1 MPFDPEE
8 IQQSVLLWV
17 DRLHRV
23 APRPA
28 AHVPP
33 MIAGHHGHL
42 DFAEPFFRV
51 TPDRLSFEAW
61 ERNKQILD
69 KPTTSPEELSY
80 WVVDHMARQIALD
93 TVHQHAARPPTHDA
107 RRIWFP
113 EWHRLVSAVHPEW
126 GGRTLTHINGILAEY
141 PFH

>member
-23 APRPA
+23 APSPA
-28 AHVPP
+28 THVPP
-33 MIAGHHGHL
+33 MIAGHQGHL
-42 DFAEPFFRV
+42 DFAAPFYRV
-51 TPDRLSFEAW
+51 MPEWLTFEAW

-69 KPTTSPEELSY
+69 RHTTSPDELFY
-80 WVVDHMARQIALD
+80 WIVDHVARQIALD
-93 TVHQHAARPPTHDA
+93 TVHLHRSRPPALDA

-113 EWHRLVSAVHPEW
+113 EWHRLVGAVHPEW
-126 GGRTLTHINGILAEY
+126 GSRTLAQINGILAVY